1 MRKVTFHKVDRY
13 VYIVMKTYLNSFAR
27 NSLSTAIPAGGQGEG
42 ERVEGVVGVGED
54 GEDDDVD
61 VVNDDEAGEGEDGE
75 EEEWVKGVDGGSRFG
90 NCRGEAK
97 PPSLPPLS
105 FPPLPS
111 TAIPPFSRLCL
122 IYGFLSISMVE
133 TLFSLLSYQ
142 HPGLCH
148 PSHSIK
154 SYPSISGYSQVIP
167 TPCHQHRSRWT
178 RADVLPPP
186 AVERHCR
193 PEPGAEEHRSPP
205 CAAMHR
211 PVKVSTLAHLLA
223 APTQ

>member
-1 MRKVTFHKVDRY
+1 
-13 VYIVMKTYLNSFAR
+13 MKTYLNSFAR

-142 HPGLCH
+142 HPCLFH

-167 TPCHQHRSRWT
+167 TPCHRGPGQMSCLHPLLSATAGRSREQRSIGAPHAPPCT
-178 RADVLPPP
+178 DLSKCQLSRTCLLLPPSN
-186 AVERHCR
+186 HL
-193 PEPGAEEHRSPP
+193 HLS
-205 CAAMHR
+205 
-211 PVKVSTLAHLLA
+211 AH
-223 APTQ
+223 PKNMDF

>member
-13 VYIVMKTYLNSFAR
+13 VNIVMKTYLNSFAR

-105 FPPLPS
+105 FPLLPS
-111 TAIPPFSRLCL
+111 TAIPPCQLFPGSVLFMAFFPFQWLKHFFHFFHISIPVSSILHTLSR
-122 IYGFLSISMVE
+122 
-133 TLFSLLSYQ
+133 
-142 HPGLCH
+142 
-148 PSHSIK
+148 
-154 SYPSISGYSQVIP
+154 VIP
-167 TPCHQHRSRWT
+167 PSL
-178 RADVLPPP
+178 DIP
-186 AVERHCR
+186 
-193 PEPGAEEHRSPP
+193 S
-205 CAAMHR
+205 
-211 PVKVSTLAHLLA
+211 
-223 APTQ
+223 